1 MPGKDKVKRR
11 RRKTISKPSMGKLVD
26 KLIIKKDD
34 QAGAKQSDNI
44 TVSPDDLFD
53 EILSKW
59 LG

>member
-11 RRKTISKPSMGKLVD
+11 RRKTISKPSIGKQVD
-26 KLIIKKDD
+26 KSGIQKDELT
-34 QAGAKQSDNI
+34 GAKQSDNI
-44 TVSPDDLFD
+44 PVSPDDFFD